1 MVCCTISMF
10 EIVRQWNRDN
20 IENYTEIYIEVP
32 LEVLE
37 QRNQKNLY
45 SNVRDGFTQDVVG
58 MDLKLELPRNPDI
71 HVLNDGKKS
80 AEEVLETIL
89 EQLNLEVN

>member
-58 MDLKLELPRNPDI
+58 MDLKLELPTNPDI

-80 AEEVLETIL
+80 AKEVLESIL
-89 EQLNLEVN
+89 EQLDFGEN